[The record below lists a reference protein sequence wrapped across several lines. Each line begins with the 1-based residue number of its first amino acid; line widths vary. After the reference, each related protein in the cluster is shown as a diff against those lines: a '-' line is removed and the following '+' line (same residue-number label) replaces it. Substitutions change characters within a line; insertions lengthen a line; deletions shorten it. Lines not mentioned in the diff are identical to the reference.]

1 MNWFRMGS
9 RVAFTSQIVR
19 SSRLIL
25 VALILSSV
33 AGSELFW
40 WIGPVFSAA
49 ATAGP
54 LVVAT
59 WAVVEAWAADMV
71 VVWSDFRRMAVFWGL
86 KRCQR
91 GQWGKFRLRWCL
103 NSASFHVRMVGA

>member
-1 MNWFRMGS
+1 M
-9 RVAFTSQIVR
+9 
-19 SSRLIL
+19 
-25 VALILSSV
+25 SSV
-33 AGSELFW
+33 ASLELFW